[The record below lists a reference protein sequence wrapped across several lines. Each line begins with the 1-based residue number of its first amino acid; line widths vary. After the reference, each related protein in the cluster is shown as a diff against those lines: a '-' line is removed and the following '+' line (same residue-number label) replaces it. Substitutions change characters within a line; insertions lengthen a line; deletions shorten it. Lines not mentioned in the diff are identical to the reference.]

1 MRHPALIATPAV
13 AGKTQAM
20 TPRMVR
26 LSMLL
31 VLAFLLSSLALPTP
45 LVAAEGYKVIVH
57 SSNPATSLSRDEV
70 MRYFLKR
77 SASWPQ
83 GMEVVAVDLEKDS
96 QIREA
101 FSRDVLR
108 KSVAAVTAYW
118 QQQIFSGRS
127 VPPPEKRGSADV
139 VAFVEGHA
147 GGIGYV
153 AASDDVGN
161 AKVVRLV
168 D

>member
-1 MRHPALIATPAV
+1 
-13 AGKTQAM
+13 
-20 TPRMVR
+20 MVP
-26 LSMLL
+26 L
-31 VLAFLLSSLALPTP
+31 LAFLLSALVPP
-45 LVAAEGYKVIVH
+45 GPVAATEGFKVIVH

-77 SASWPQ
+77 SGAWPQ
-83 GMEVVAVDLEKDS
+83 GTEVEAVDLLKES
-96 QIREA
+96 EVREA

-118 QQQIFSGRS
+118 QQQIFSGRA
-127 VPPPEKRGSADV
+127 VPPPEKRASADV
-139 VAFVEGHA
+139 VAFVEGHV

-153 AASDDVGN
+153 AASADPGD